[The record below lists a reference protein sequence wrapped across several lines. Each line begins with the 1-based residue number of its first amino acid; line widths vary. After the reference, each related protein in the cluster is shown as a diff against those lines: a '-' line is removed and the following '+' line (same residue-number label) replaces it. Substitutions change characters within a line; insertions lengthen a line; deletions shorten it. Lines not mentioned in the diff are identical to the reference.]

1 MTRARKKTSQI
12 ISQAR
17 KDLEESRAS
26 EDQFKICMSL
36 TNLGSALFQA
46 NEFKEGT
53 KSFREADKI
62 SKELG
67 DYTLQVKCWGIQVFA
82 YQISAQ
88 LPNAFEISQKIQTL
102 AEAEE
107 DLGVLA
113 DALATQ
119 GQILIESGDE
129 IGSLE
134 KFNSALSIAEEIEDK
149 PRQMKILGAFGHY
162 SLTIASGDQAESYFK
177 QARDLACE
185 LGDRQSEI
193 GFHGNLGALLKWKGD
208 FQKAGKIFK
217 EVLVYMR
224 EIGDQE
230 AEIRALL
237 HLIQVYEK
245 LNDDNQCVKF
255 AKEGLAVAKETNL
268 DPFVFSENLISALYR
283 LEKVDEA
290 HQATTDAIEMAR
302 AEKNREKEVNFLL
315 SLGES
320 YMVTEQ
326 LEEAL
331 ETYQQALDGAQRLQ
345 RQVDRAYLSGRIGV
359 ILAELER
366 FDQAINYHQEA
377 IRLAREHNQPE
388 LEGEQLSL
396 LAMAYMDNGE
406 LDTALDHADQSLQ
419 KYLDADL
426 QVEADKVRKL
436 ISQIKD
442 MNDV

>member
-237 HLIQVYEK
+237 HLIQVYDK

-320 YMVTEQ
+320 YMLTDK

-331 ETYQQALDGAQRLQ
+331 ETYQMALDGAQRLQ